1 MKIDPRQRTL
11 DLEVG
16 CFIPQPEDF
25 TALRNLISK
34 VTETKPADMRCTPEK
49 ITALKDGEYFV
60 FGSNLDGR
68 HGKGAALTACKK
80 FGAIYGVAEGLQG
93 RCYALPTVGRGLR
106 QMPLKD
112 IKRYVETFL
121 CVAGFYPGLT
131 FLVTPIGCGL
141 AGYTPKQI
149 APFFRGAPENVI
161 LPKSFHDVL
170 DAKP

>member
-80 FGAIYGVAEGLQG
+80 FGARYGFAEGLTG
-93 RCYALPTVGRGLR
+93 DSYALPTVRHDLLR
-106 QMPLKD
+106 MPLD
-112 IKRYVETFL
+112 QIAGH
-121 CVAGFYPGLT
+121 VARFIRFAASKPELT
-131 FLVTPIGCGL
+131 FLVTPVGCGL
-141 AGYTPKQI
+141 AGYSVKDI
-149 APFFRGAPENVI
+149 APMFRGAPENCV
-161 LPKSFHDVL
+161 LPKCFHEVYG
-170 DAKP
+170 DA

>member
-16 CFIPQPEDF
+16 YFIPTAADF
-25 TALRNLISK
+25 TLMRNLISK

-49 ITALKDGEYFV
+49 ITELKDREYFV
-60 FGSNLDGR
+60 FESNLDGR

-80 FGAIYGVAEGLQG
+80 FGAIYSEAEGLQG
-93 RCYALPTVGRGLR
+93 RCYAIPTVGHNLR
-106 QMPLKD
+106 RMPLD
-112 IKRYVETFL
+112 YIGGYVERFL
-121 CVAGFYPGLT
+121 ATARFYPSLT